1 MKLPNF
7 SSFKSQYL
15 FLSICL
21 VLVIIITI
29 GISENKVKS
38 TANVLAKNISQRI
51 EISKIIERLHID
63 ISKANRAID
72 LYMISPNKESRSI
85 LKTSFSNIHLSLS
98 KLKNLQWVNHNLLP
112 HSIIEFDK
120 IINELESESNQLMD
134 IRTNANDMYPS
145 FAIANGSMRK
155 TNQTIVTLLNNA
167 IQEKYSENK
176 TGNKQHL
183 KLIKLRDQWRRLIND
198 YRIYLINR
206 LGSLFEE
213 QLPNQANNVTENYTN
228 VKISIS
234 ELRALKSS
242 SETSIETEFLIDE
255 IPKLTQ
261 SWYADF
267 KTVLSINTSSNWR
280 TDIPILS
287 NRIYPMFKQINYDLE
302 YISRKLHLDSTND
315 LATLKGS
322 MNSISYYLWALTIFV
337 IGFIIAITL
346 FLYKHLLKP
355 IEKLSLNLK
364 LEAQGKSTETLQ
376 NIKTAEMKNFVSAF
390 NEMQYQVHSRQ
401 AALEHMA
408 MHDALTSLPNRALL
422 IDRLDYAILNSK
434 RNNSILS
441 LLILDLDRFKEIN
454 DTLGHAAGDVL
465 LCSVADRL
473 TNCLRD
479 TDTVARLGGD
489 EFAILL
495 PTTSLNALSQLTSK
509 IISVLE
515 NVYHIE
521 EHNLYVG
528 MSIGIANYP
537 EHGENSS
544 SLIQHADIAMY
555 QSKRTNTNITTYD
568 PEKDVHNIEQLSLL
582 TDLKTALIN
591 NEMILH
597 YQPISSLPS
606 MEIIGFEALI
616 RWQHPVYGMI
626 PPDNFIPLAEQ
637 TGIIKNISRWVIKH
651 AVAQCKVW
659 QNLGKNIY
667 VTVNLSVW
675 DLQDP
680 SLETFIKSILSE
692 YQLPASKLVLE
703 ITESAMMSDAERAK
717 EVLTSLNNMGL
728 SIAIDDYG
736 TGFSSLAYLKQLPVD
751 TLKIDKSFV
760 THMDTENND
769 ETIVRSTIELAHNLG
784 LLVIAEGVESERIN
798 NLLLELKC
806 DRVQGYYINKP
817 VPLELA
823 TKLLSP
829 GKKLNNISYLNSIK

>member
-1 MKLPNF
+1 MKLPKF

-15 FLSICL
+15 FLSACL
-21 VLVIIITI
+21 VLIIIITI

-38 TANVLAKNISQRI
+38 TASSLTISIGQRI
-51 EISKIIERLHID
+51 EISKIIGKLHID

-72 LYMISPNKESRSI
+72 LYMISPNKESRTI
-85 LKTSFSNIHLSLS
+85 LEKSFSNIHQSLLI
-98 KLKNLQWVNHNLLP
+98 LKKHQWVINNLLP
-112 HSIIEFDK
+112 NSIIEFDDLT
-120 IINELESESNQLMD
+120 NNLETESNQLMD
-134 IRTNANDMYPS
+134 IRTNANEMYPS
-145 FAIANGSMRK
+145 FAIANGSMRD
-155 TNQTIVTLLNNA
+155 TNLTILSLLNNA
-167 IQEKYSENK
+167 LNEKLNEKKIGS
-176 TGNKQHL
+176 KQHL
-183 KLIKLRDQWRRLIND
+183 ILMHLQNQWRRMIND

-206 LGSLFEE
+206 LGSLYEE
-213 QLPNQANNVTENYTN
+213 QLPNQANDVKQNYIN
-228 VKISIS
+228 LKKSIS
-234 ELRALKSS
+234 NLKKLKNK
-242 SETSIETEFLIDE
+242 SETGVDTETLIDD
-255 IPKLTQ
+255 ITKLTNN
-261 SWYADF
+261 WYSDF
-267 KTVLSINTSSNWR
+267 EKVLSINTSSNWR

-287 NRIYPMFKQINYDLE
+287 NRIYPMFKQLNYDLE
-302 YISRKLHLDSTND
+302 YISRKLHLASTND

-337 IGFIIAITL
+337 IGFIIAIII
-346 FLYKHLLKP
+346 FLYRSLLKP

-364 LEAQGKSTETLQ
+364 LEAQGMSTETLQ
-376 NIKTAEMKNFVSAF
+376 NVNTTEMKNFVSAF

-408 MHDALTSLPNRALL
+408 MHDALTELPNRALL
-422 IDRLDYAILNSK
+422 TDRLDHAILNAK
-434 RNNSILS
+434 RNNSALS

-454 DTLGHAAGDVL
+454 DTLGHAAGDIL
-465 LCSVADRL
+465 LCSVAERL
-473 TNCLRD
+473 TKCLRD

-495 PTTSLNALSQLTSK
+495 PNTSDSAIKRLTLK

-521 EHNLYVG
+521 DHHLYVG
-528 MSIGIANYP
+528 MSIGMANYP
-537 EHGENSS
+537 EHGEDSS

-568 PEKDVHNIEQLSLL
+568 PDKDVHNIEKLSLL

-606 MEIIGFEALI
+606 TAIIGFEALI
-616 RWQHPVYGMI
+616 RWQHPIYGMI
-626 PPDNFIPLAEQ
+626 APDNFIPLAEQ
-637 TGIIKNISRWVIKH
+637 TGIIKNISRWVIKQ
-651 AVAQCKVW
+651 AVAQCKIWLNMGNNV
-659 QNLGKNIY
+659 Y

-692 YQLPASKLVLE
+692 YNLPANKLVLE

-760 THMDTENND
+760 THMDTDSND

-784 LLVIAEGVESERIN
+784 LKVVAEGVESRRIN
-798 NLLLELKC
+798 ELLLELKC
-806 DRVQGYYINKP
+806 DTVQGYYINKP
-817 VPLELA
+817 VTVELA
-823 TKLLSP
+823 TKLLKPKIKIS
-829 GKKLNNISYLNSIK
+829 KISYINPNN